1 MSCKNAVAAFL
12 AIVSLIHFINCAN
25 ILFLNGVTS
34 PSHHFWY
41 HFFSFSVNMV
51 VFFHY
56 KINLRISSSFEYRNS
71 ALTNGIAA
79 HGHNVTV
86 LSPDIDKNAPK
97 GVHYIN
103 IEGLYSED
111 YYKIIAGMISF
122 RLHLNPLTAPK
133 EFNDFFYQ
141 ICSGKKWKV

>member
-1 MSCKNAVAAFL
+1 M
-12 AIVSLIHFINCAN
+12 
-25 ILFLNGVTS
+25 
-34 PSHHFWY
+34 
-41 HFFSFSVNMV
+41 
-51 VFFHY
+51 
-56 KINLRISSSFEYRNS
+56 
-71 ALTNGIAA
+71 
-79 HGHNVTV
+79 TV

-141 ICSGKKWKV
+141 ICNSKKWTCGCLKCESIEIRFIFINCKKHRYIENQRFPNIVGISG

>member
-1 MSCKNAVAAFL
+1 
-12 AIVSLIHFINCAN
+12 
-25 ILFLNGVTS
+25 
-34 PSHHFWY
+34 
-41 HFFSFSVNMV
+41 MV